1 MDNTNSTGQKIS
13 ESSIFKNILKSA
25 EDYLK
30 KPLRVK
36 KLLNDAY
43 TKASQKKDVG
53 TLAHEVWE
61 SLQTLSRMIKA
72 AVAGEYTGIPTS
84 TLAGGIAVIIYFL
97 SPIDFVP
104 DFIPVLGLLDDAAL
118 LAWFM
123 TSIKAE
129 MDKFEEWER
138 GNQAQTIKTAMLSS
152 NQPVDNSATTP
163 KYGSPE
169 NNYTY
174 TSGASNTNDTDH
186 RAYSGSQATGNEI
199 NASPQKRNED
209 GTIKNDADKLGV
221 KDFAPHD
228 LPTESNTPDDSAIR
242 ATSTGSGEPNVRSAT
257 TDSTRIPSSN
267 DDDRRTGGNVR

>member
-1 MDNTNSTGQKIS
+1 MENQSNTGQKIS
-13 ESSIFKNILKSA
+13 ESTIFKNILSKA

-53 TLAHEVWE
+53 TIAHDVWE

-72 AVAGEYTGIPTS
+72 AVTGEYTGIPTS
-84 TLAGGIAVIIYFL
+84 TLVGGIAVILYFL

-129 MDKFEEWER
+129 MDKFEEWEK
-138 GNQAQTIKTAMLSS
+138 GNQAQTIQNAMMSN
-152 NQPVDNSATTP
+152 NQPVDTSANTP
-163 KYGSPE
+163 KYSSAGYNSP
-169 NNYTY
+169 
-174 TSGASNTNDTDH
+174 TDSDY

-199 NASPQKRNED
+199 NSTAQRRNED
-209 GTIKNDADKLGV
+209 GTLKNDEEKLIV
-221 KDFAPHD
+221 KDFTAHD
-228 LPTESNTPDDSAIR
+228 LPTESNTPDDSAIK
-242 ATSTGSGEPNVRSAT
+242 ATSAGIGEPNVRAAT
-257 TDSTRIPSSN
+257 TDSTRLPNSN
-267 DDDRRTGGNVR
+267 DDDRRAGGNVR